1 MRVFIPTYKRLN
13 RQPTLAALSAAGV
26 PTALV
31 VRPEEAQG
39 ASDLAKKHFDCTV
52 LTLPQGI
59 SNIGQTRQWIV
70 EQSDS
75 ARLIMMDD
83 DLQFAV
89 RGKREGLLLSP
100 AEPADVYDMV
110 DWMWMTLR
118 DESLVG
124 ISAREGNNRKE
135 DSREECT
142 RMMRAWGLRTDV
154 FESIGARFDNLPCIE
169 DFDVILTFLTNG
181 YKNIVNNEYTT
192 NQAGSN
198 VDGGCSTYRTLE
210 VQADAAHA
218 LAAKYPGIVK
228 AVEKTTKGSWGGGVR
243 TDVTVYWKKAFQQGL
258 SKQIDEQ
265 FAKRM
270 NLK

>member
-1 MRVFIPTYKRLN
+1 MRVYIPTYKRLN
-13 RQPTLAALSAAGV
+13 RQPTLQALSNAGV
-26 PTALV
+26 PTVLA
-31 VRPEEAQG
+31 VRPEEATG
-39 ASDLAKKHFDCTV
+39 AQDLSARHFNCTV
-52 LTLPQGI
+52 LTLPPGI
-59 SNIGQTRQWIV
+59 TNIGQTRQFIV
-70 EQSDS
+70 DQSDED
-75 ARLIMMDD
+75 RILMMDD

-100 AEPADVYDMV
+100 AEPADVYNMV
-110 DWMWMTLR
+110 DWMWETLR
-118 DESLVG
+118 DETLVG

-142 RMMRAWGLRTDV
+142 RMMRAWGLRKSV
-154 FESIGARFDNLPCIE
+154 FNSVGARFDNLPCIE

-210 VQADAAHA
+210 VQADAARA

-228 AVEKTTKGSWGGGVR
+228 AVQKETKGSWGGGVR
-243 TDVTVYWKKAFQQGL
+243 TDVTIYWKKAYQQGVNRV
-258 SKQIDEQ
+258 SK
-265 FAKRM
+265 
-270 NLK
+270 

>member
-1 MRVFIPTYKRLN
+1 MKRVYIPTYKRLN
-13 RQPTLAALSAAGV
+13 RQPTLQALSAAGV
-26 PTALV
+26 PTVLV
-31 VRPEEAQG
+31 VRNEELQG
-39 ASDLAKKHFDCTV
+39 ALDLAQKHFDCTV
-52 LTLPQGI
+52 FGLPPGI
-59 SNIGQTRQWIV
+59 SNIGQTRQWVV
-70 EQSDS
+70 ENNTFE
-75 ARLIMMDD
+75 RLIMMDD

-100 AEPADVYDMV
+100 ATDEDVNNMV
-110 DWMWMTLR
+110 EWMWETLR
-118 DESLVG
+118 DETLVG

-154 FESIGARFDNLPCIE
+154 FKKIGARFDNLPCIE

-210 VQADAAHA
+210 VQADAARA

-243 TDVTVYWKKAFQQGL
+243 IDVNIFWKKAYQQGVNHV
-258 SKQIDEQ
+258 SK
-265 FAKRM
+265 
-270 NLK
+270 

>member
-13 RQPTLAALSAAGV
+13 RQPTLQALSAAGV

-31 VRPEEAQG
+31 VRQEEAQG
-39 ASDLAKKHFDCTV
+39 ALDLAKKHFDCTV
-52 LTLPQGI
+52 LTLPPGI
-59 SNIGQTRQWIV
+59 TNIGQTRQWIV
-70 EQSDS
+70 EQSGES
-75 ARLIMMDD
+75 RLIMMDD

-100 AEPADVYDMV
+100 ATCGDIYRMV
-110 DWMWMTLR
+110 NWMWETLR
-118 DESLVG
+118 DETLVG

-154 FESIGARFDNLPCIE
+154 FKSIGARFDNLPCIE
-169 DFDVILTFLTNG
+169 DFDVILTFLTHG

-210 VQADAAHA
+210 VQADAARA

-243 TDVTVYWKKAFQQGL
+243 TDVTVFWKKAYQQGVNRV
-258 SKQIDEQ
+258 SK
-265 FAKRM
+265 
-270 NLK
+270 